1 MTIKLL
7 WAREKGMGII
17 PSLLHI
23 NTIFADAIVVIYT
36 KKISV
41 SEALCEDIERKLVS
55 RGLNESHIRFIDTE
69 MGALVVAVK
78 TIAPMMAV
86 KCCQTACANRRI
98 SSDCIAYA
106 IRTKEGIYRH
116 TRNDVVNHSIEV
128 WNLTSLDISSSN
140 RTSAKMVLPLRCTR
154 RRAPKEVNIK
164 IGTRR
169 GDVKHPFLAPI
180 YYVPNNK
187 I

>member
-23 NTIFADAIVVIYT
+23 NTIFADAIIVIYT
-36 KKISV
+36 RKVSV

-78 TIAPMMAV
+78 TIAPMMVV

-116 TRNDVVNHSIEV
+116 TRNDVMNHSLEV
-128 WNLTSLDISSSN
+128 WNSGKECHLWFSDDYSMEPDFPGHIVFKPYFCKDGTPI
-140 RTSAKMVLPLRCTR
+140 KMYEKACAQR
-154 RRAPKEVNIK
+154 N
-164 IGTRR
+164 
-169 GDVKHPFLAPI
+169 
-180 YYVPNNK
+180 
-187 I
+187 